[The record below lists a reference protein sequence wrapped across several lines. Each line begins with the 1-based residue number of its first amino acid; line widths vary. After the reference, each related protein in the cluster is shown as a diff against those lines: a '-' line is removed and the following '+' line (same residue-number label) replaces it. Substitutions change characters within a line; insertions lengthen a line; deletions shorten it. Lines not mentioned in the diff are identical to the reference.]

1 MNTVLK
7 KPTNLSLRIDLLEEA
22 RALGI
27 NLSQAL
33 EKALEVEVKKA
44 KEKAWLGENRAAI
57 EAYNHHVE
65 KHGLFSDNFRS
76 FMIEP
81 RNLS

>member
-1 MNTVLK
+1 MNAVLK

-27 NLSQAL
+27 NLSQTL

-44 KEKAWLGENRAAI
+44 KEQTWLTENQAAI
-57 EAYNHHVE
+57 EAYKQHVE
-65 KHGLFSDNFRS
+65 QHGLFSDNFRN
-76 FMIEP
+76 FMVK
-81 RNLS
+81 R